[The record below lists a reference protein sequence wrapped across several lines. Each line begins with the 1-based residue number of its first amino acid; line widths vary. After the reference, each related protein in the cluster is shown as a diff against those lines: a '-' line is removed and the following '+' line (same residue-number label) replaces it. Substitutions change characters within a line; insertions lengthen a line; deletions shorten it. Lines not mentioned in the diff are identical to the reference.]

1 MPVDL
6 SLAHRSDT
14 LLFLAVVVY
23 SLAMLGFAAEFSF
36 SRRAGIARAL
46 TRADAARA
54 ATPATAARI
63 RQPAAVGAAGG
74 IATGP
79 PPGAGPATVGP
90 HPPLRSRLDRSTTG
104 DHLGRIAVV
113 LTGLAFLLHAGSV
126 VTRGM
131 AAHRVPWG
139 NMYEYSSMVAL
150 VAVAAFLVLLT
161 RERVRFLGAFVLLF
175 VVLFLG
181 LAGTVLYVPA
191 GPLVPA
197 LQSYWIAIHVAAAIT
212 ASGTF
217 ALGAIVT
224 VLYLLRAKYDVLTT
238 TGGRPRVS
246 SVGRLLPPATTL
258 DRVAYRVHAFAFPLW
273 TFAVIA
279 GAIWAESA
287 WGRYWGWDP
296 KETWSFITWVIYAGY
311 LHARATAG
319 WRGRKAAVIALV
331 GFTALTIDY
340 YIVNIF
346 LVGLHS
352 YAGV

>member
-6 SLAHRSDT
+6 AMAARSDT

-23 SLAMLGFAAEFSF
+23 SVAMLGFAAEFSF
-36 SRRAGIARAL
+36 SRRAGVARAL
-46 TRADAARA
+46 SRGEIRRA
-54 ATPATAARI
+54 
-63 RQPAAVGAAGG
+63 RQPVAVGAPVGSAEGS
-74 IATGP
+74 A
-79 PPGAGPATVGP
+79 PA
-90 HPPLRSRLDRSTTG
+90 RSVADLDTTG
-104 DHLGRIAVV
+104 DKLGRIAVL
-113 LTGLAFLLHAGSV
+113 LTGLAFGLHAGSV
-126 VTRGM
+126 ISRGL
-131 AAHRVPWG
+131 AAHRWPWG

-150 VAVAAFLVLLT
+150 VAAGAFLLLLT
-161 RERVRFLGAFVLLF
+161 RERVRYLGAFVLLF

-191 GPLVPA
+191 GPLIPA
-197 LQSYWIAIHVAAAIT
+197 LQSYWIAIHVAAAII

-217 ALGAIVT
+217 AVGAILT
-224 VLYLLRAKYDVLTT
+224 ALYLLRESYDRLT
-238 TGGRPRVS
+238 GAGRPTRVLS
-246 SVGRLLPPATTL
+246 LGRLLPPAANL

-273 TFAVIA
+273 TFAVVA
-279 GAIWAESA
+279 GAIWAEAA

-319 WRGRKAAVIALV
+319 WRGRRSALIALV
-331 GFTALTIDY
+331 GFSALTVDY

>member
-1 MPVDL
+1 VPVDVT
-6 SLAHRSDT
+6 LAHRSDT

-46 TRADAARA
+46 SRAELRAARR
-54 ATPATAARI
+54 PV
-63 RQPAAVGAAGG
+63 AVGASSAGAA
-74 IATGP
+74 ATADRGP
-79 PPGAGPATVGP
+79 MPTAPSGTD
-90 HPPLRSRLDRSTTG
+90 LDTSG
-104 DHLGRIAVV
+104 DHLGRIAVL
-113 LTGLAFLLHAGSV
+113 LTGVGFLLHAGSV

-150 VAVAAFLVLLT
+150 VATGAFLVLLT
-161 RERVRFLGAFVLLF
+161 RERVRYLGAFVLLF

-191 GPLVPA
+191 GPLIPA
-197 LQSYWIAIHVAAAIT
+197 LQSYWIDIHVAAAIT

-217 ALGAIVT
+217 ALGGIVT
-224 VLYLLRAKYDVLTT
+224 LLYLMREAYERLTAA
-238 TGGRPRVS
+238 GRPTRIS
-246 SVGRLLPPATTL
+246 SLGRLLPPASSL

-296 KETWSFITWVIYAGY
+296 KETWSFITWVVYAGY

-319 WRGRKAAVIALV
+319 WRGRKAAIIALV
-331 GFTALTIDY
+331 GFSALTIDY
-340 YIVNIF
+340 YVVNIF

>member
-1 MPVDL
+1 MPVDV
-6 SLAHRSDT
+6 AMAQRSDT

-46 TRADAARA
+46 TRGEMRRA
-54 ATPATAARI
+54 
-63 RQPAAVGAAGG
+63 RQPVAVGARSPGTPDGA
-74 IATGP
+74 AP
-79 PPGAGPATVGP
+79 PIPVV
-90 HPPLRSRLDRSTTG
+90 DTTG
-104 DHLGRIAVV
+104 DKLGRIAVL

-126 VTRGM
+126 ITRGM
-131 AAHRVPWG
+131 AADRWPWG
-139 NMYEYSSMVAL
+139 NMYEYSVMVAL
-150 VAVAAFLVLLT
+150 VAAGAFLVLLT
-161 RERVRFLGAFVLLF
+161 QERVRYLGAFVMVF

-181 LAGTVLYVPA
+181 LAGTVLYVPV
-191 GPLVPA
+191 GPLIPA

-217 ALGAIVT
+217 AVGAIVT
-224 VLYLLRAKYDVLTT
+224 ALYLLRESYDRASAA
-238 TGGRPRVS
+238 GRRTRVS
-246 SVGRLLPPATTL
+246 SVGRLLPPAASL

-273 TFAVIA
+273 TFAVVA
-279 GAIWAESA
+279 GAIWAEAA

-296 KETWSFITWVIYAGY
+296 KETWSFITWVVYAAY

-319 WRGRKAAVIALV
+319 WRGRRSAILALV
-331 GFTALTIDY
+331 GFSALTIDY

>member
-1 MPVDL
+1 VPVDL
-6 SLAHRSDT
+6 SLAHDSDT
-14 LLFLAVVVY
+14 LLFFAVIAY
-23 SLAMLGFAAEFSF
+23 SVAMLGFAAEFSF
-36 SRRAGIARAL
+36 SRRAGVARAL
-46 TRADAARA
+46 VRSEAARSA
-54 ATPATAARI
+54 DGAVTA
-63 RQPAAVGAAGG
+63 
-74 IATGP
+74 GP
-79 PPGAGPATVGP
+79 PSRSVPDVDTAG
-90 HPPLRSRLDRSTTG
+90 DR
-104 DHLGRIAVV
+104 LGRVAVL
-113 LTGLAFLLHAGSV
+113 LTGAAFLLHLGSV

-150 VAVAAFLVLLT
+150 VAAGAFLVLLS
-161 RERVRFLGAFVLLF
+161 RQRVRYLGAFVLLF

-191 GPLVPA
+191 GPLIPA

-217 ALGAIVT
+217 AVGAIVT
-224 VLYLLRAKYDVLTT
+224 ILYLLRSKYETLTALGQPT
-238 TGGRPRVS
+238 RVS
-246 SVGRLLPPATTL
+246 SIGRLLPPSGAL
-258 DRVAYRVHAFAFPLW
+258 DRVAYRVHAFAFPVW
-273 TFAVIA
+273 TFAILA
-279 GAIWAESA
+279 GAIWAEAA

-319 WRGRKAAVIALV
+319 TKGRRAAAVALV
-331 GFTALTIDY
+331 GFSALTIDY

>member
-6 SLAHRSDT
+6 TMAHHSDT

-23 SLAMLGFAAEFSF
+23 SLAMLSFAAEFSF

-46 TRADAARA
+46 SRAEARRVRQM
-54 ATPATAARI
+54 AT
-63 RQPAAVGAAGG
+63 VGAG
-74 IATGP
+74 
-79 PPGAGPATVGP
+79 PGAGDPAELPGQPRTGRAP
-90 HPPLRSRLDRSTTG
+90 RTDRDTTG
-104 DHLGRIAVV
+104 DRLGRLAVA
-113 LTGLAFLLHAGSV
+113 LTVVAFGLHLGSV

-131 AAHRVPWG
+131 AAHRAPWG

-150 VAVAAFLVLLT
+150 VATGAFLVLLT
-161 RERVRFLGAFVLLF
+161 RERVRYLGTFVLLF

-191 GPLVPA
+191 GPLIPA
-197 LQSYWIAIHVAAAIT
+197 LQSYWILIHVAAAIT

-217 ALGAIVT
+217 AVGGVITL
-224 VLYLLRAKYDVLTT
+224 LYLLRESYERLTAA
-238 TGGRPRVS
+238 GRRTRVS
-246 SVGRLLPPATTL
+246 SLGRLLPPASSL

-279 GAIWAESA
+279 GAIWAEAA

-296 KETWSFITWVIYAGY
+296 KETWSFITWVVYAGY

-319 WRGRKAAVIALV
+319 WRGRKAAIIALA
-331 GFTALTIDY
+331 GFSALTVDY
-340 YIVNIF
+340 YVVNIF

>member
-1 MPVDL
+1 VPVDVT
-6 SLAHRSDT
+6 LAQRSDT

-46 TRADAARA
+46 SRGEQR
-54 ATPATAARI
+54 PA
-63 RQPAAVGAAGG
+63 RQPVAVGTRSAAVGAGS
-74 IATGP
+74 P
-79 PPGAGPATVGP
+79 PERAPGSA
-90 HPPLRSRLDRSTTG
+90 LDLDTTG
-104 DHLGRIAVV
+104 DKLGRIAVL

-126 VTRGM
+126 ITRGM
-131 AAHRVPWG
+131 AADRWPWG
-139 NMYEYSSMVAL
+139 NMYEYSVMVAL
-150 VAVAAFLVLLT
+150 VATGAFLLLLT
-161 RERVRFLGAFVLLF
+161 RERVRYLGAFVLLF

-181 LAGTVLYVPA
+181 LAGTVLYVPV
-191 GPLVPA
+191 GPLIPA
-197 LQSYWIAIHVAAAIT
+197 LQSYWIAIHVAAAII

-217 ALGAIVT
+217 AVGAILT
-224 VLYLLRAKYDVLTT
+224 LLYLLRDSYDRLAAA
-238 TGGRPRVS
+238 GRRTRVS
-246 SVGRLLPPATTL
+246 SLGRLLPPAPTL

-273 TFAVIA
+273 TFAVVA
-279 GAIWAESA
+279 GAIWAEAA

-319 WRGRKAAVIALV
+319 WRGRKSATIALV
-331 GFTALTIDY
+331 GFSALTIDY

>member
-6 SLAHRSDT
+6 TLAHRSDT

-36 SRRAGIARAL
+36 SRRAGVARAL
-46 TRADAARA
+46 SRGELR
-54 ATPATAARI
+54 
-63 RQPAAVGAAGG
+63 
-74 IATGP
+74 
-79 PPGAGPATVGP
+79 
-90 HPPLRSRLDRSTTG
+90 RSRSPVRVGGGSADTELPQAPRTPPAGADLDTTG
-104 DHLGRIAVV
+104 DHLGRLAVV
-113 LTGLAFLLHAGSV
+113 LTGVAFALHAGSV
-126 VTRGM
+126 VTRGL
-131 AAHRVPWG
+131 AAHRWPWG

-150 VAVAAFLVLLT
+150 VATGAFLLLLT
-161 RERVRFLGAFVLLF
+161 RERVRYLGAFVLLF

-191 GPLVPA
+191 GPLIPA

-217 ALGAIVT
+217 AVGAIIT
-224 VLYLLRAKYDVLTT
+224 LLYLLRESYDRATAA
-238 TGGRPRVS
+238 GRRTRIS
-246 SVGRLLPPATTL
+246 SVGRLLPPAASL

-273 TFAVIA
+273 TFAVVA

-319 WRGRKAAVIALV
+319 WRGRKAAMIALV
-331 GFTALTIDY
+331 GFTALTVDY

>member
-1 MPVDL
+1 MSVDL
-6 SLAHRSDT
+6 TLAHRSDN
-14 LLFLAVVVY
+14 LLFFAVVVY
-23 SLAMLGFAAEFSF
+23 SLAMLSFAAEFSF

-46 TRADAARA
+46 SRAEAR
-54 ATPATAARI
+54 RV
-63 RQPAAVGAAGG
+63 RRPAAVGAGGVAG
-74 IATGP
+74 TGP
-79 PPGAGPATVGP
+79 VDVEADPLAVAVPAAAAAGA
-90 HPPLRSRLDRSTTG
+90 DRDTTG
-104 DHLGRIAVV
+104 DRLGRVAVV
-113 LTGLAFLLHAGSV
+113 LTVVAFLLHLGSV

-150 VAVAAFLVLLT
+150 VATGAFLVLLT
-161 RERVRFLGAFVLLF
+161 RERVRYLGAFVLLF

-191 GPLVPA
+191 GPLIPA
-197 LQSYWIAIHVAAAIT
+197 LQSYWIDIHVAAAIT

-217 ALGAIVT
+217 AVGGVVT
-224 VLYLLRAKYDVLTT
+224 LLYLLREAYERLSAA
-238 TGGRPRVS
+238 GRPTRMS
-246 SVGRLLPPATTL
+246 SLGRLLPPASSL

-279 GAIWAESA
+279 GAIWAEAA

-296 KETWSFITWVIYAGY
+296 KETWSFITWVVYAGY

-319 WRGRKAAVIALV
+319 WRGRKAAIIALV
-331 GFTALTIDY
+331 GFSALTIDY
-340 YIVNIF
+340 YVVNIF